1 MASLWRETPSMHF
14 VIVVIFGVCLLWGFT
29 VTRWGSVYVGP
40 QWNILSQSLAYI
52 VPNTAGE

>member
-1 MASLWRETPSMHF
+1 M
-14 VIVVIFGVCLLWGFT
+14 IVSIFGVCLLWGFT